1 MVIPSL
7 RMLHGRTLLSAALIL
22 LTLAGAR
29 AAVPE
34 TMQAAAIDQAGEATG
49 ITLHTLPVPR
59 PAAGEVLI
67 ALHTAG
73 VASWDVETRRHPD
86 MLTHARMPLVLG
98 TDGSGTIAAL
108 GPGVTGFKVGEA
120 VYSYSWD
127 NPQGGFYAEY
137 VAVPADRVGRLPRG
151 MSLTDAGAIATT
163 ALTAQQGIDD
173 ALKLRRGESVLIHG
187 AAGGVGTLAV
197 QFAHL
202 RGARV
207 LASVSAPD
215 EAELVRSLGAD
226 VVVDGRHGDLAAA
239 ARAFA
244 PQGLDAV
251 LVLAPGAGP
260 ALATLKPPARL
271 AYPSGVQPPPQGPA
285 DVRTIRYDA
294 IPGPAQFARLNAAIE
309 AARLRVPIAARFP
322 LAQAAAA
329 QQRLEAGH
337 VVGKVI
343 LEIRTP

>member
-1 MVIPSL
+1 
-7 RMLHGRTLLSAALIL
+7 
-22 LTLAGAR
+22 
-29 AAVPE
+29 
-34 TMQAAAIDQAGEATG
+34 MQAAAIEHAGDASEL
-49 ITLHTLPVPR
+49 TLHTLPVPR

-73 VASWDVETRRHPD
+73 VASWDVELRRRPD
-86 MLTHARMPLVLG
+86 MITHAQMPLVLG

-108 GPGVTGFKVGEA
+108 GPGVTGFRVGEP

-137 VAVPADRVGRLPRG
+137 VAVPAERVGRIPHG

-173 ALKLRRGESVLIHG
+173 ALKLRRGETVLIHG

-202 RGARV
+202 RGARI
-207 LASVSAPD
+207 LATVSAPD
-215 EAELVRSLGAD
+215 EIDLVRGLGAD
-226 VVVDGRHGDLAAA
+226 VVVDGRHDDLAAA

-271 AYPSGVQPPPQGPA
+271 AYPTGVHPEPQGPA
-285 DVRTIRYDA
+285 GVKVIRYDA
-294 IPGPAQFARLNAAIE
+294 VPGAAEFSRLNAAIE

>member
-1 MVIPSL
+1 
-7 RMLHGRTLLSAALIL
+7 
-22 LTLAGAR
+22 
-29 AAVPE
+29 
-34 TMQAAAIDQAGEATG
+34 MQAAAIDHAGEATG
-49 ITLHTLPVPR
+49 LTVHTLPVPR

-73 VASWDVETRRHPD
+73 VASWDVETRRRPD

-108 GPGVTGFKVGEA
+108 GPGVTGFKVGEQ
-120 VYSYSWD
+120 VYTYSWD

-137 VAVPADRVGRLPRG
+137 VAVPAERVGRLPKG

-173 ALKLRRGESVLIHG
+173 ALKVRRGESVLIHG

-207 LASVSAPD
+207 LATVSAPD
-215 EAELVRSLGAD
+215 EADLVKSLGAD
-226 VVVDGRHGDLAAA
+226 VVVDGRHDDLAAA

-251 LVLAPGAGP
+251 LVLAAGAGP
-260 ALATLKPPARL
+260 ALATLKPPARI
-271 AYPSGVQPPPQGPA
+271 AYPSGVHPEPQGAA
-285 DVRTIRYDA
+285 DVKVIRYDA
-294 IPGPAQFARLNAAIE
+294 IPGPGEFARLNAAIE
-309 AARLRVPIAARFP
+309 AVRLRVPIAARFP